1 VIATVLIN
9 ARFLFS
15 SGRDGVWHGVFNGA
29 LMRVHGRFDSPW
41 VATLLAGV
49 SATLTCFVP
58 FHMLLVMNGTGVV
71 VMYVLLCLG
80 AIAGRITGASAHAA
94 WRMPFFPVAPAF
106 ALVALVYVIWANWGD
121 PAVGRPSL
129 IFNLVLLALAT
140 GYFLLLRRR
149 RGGILSMT
157 EAAEA

>member
-1 VIATVLIN
+1 
-9 ARFLFS
+9 
-15 SGRDGVWHGVFNGA
+15 
-29 LMRVHGRFDSPW
+29 VHGRFDSPW